1 MNRPPYRGQ
10 IGRTEII
17 TAPGWA
23 VTLGAIIAGALG
35 IAVFL
40 ASASLILML
49 APVIIGAAFYIRWRV
64 RRALR
69 KMAEAQGANQQD
81 GGDSFIEGEYRVIND
96 GEDRYRR

>member
-23 VTLGAIIAGALG
+23 VTLGAIVAGALG

-49 APVIIGAAFYIRWRV
+49 APVLIGAAFYVRWRV

-69 KMAEAQGANQQD
+69 KMAEEQRSYQRAETIDIID
-81 GGDSFIEGEYRVIND
+81 GDYRIIKD
-96 GEDRYRR
+96 EEDRYRR

>member
-1 MNRPPYRGQ
+1 MNRPPYRNQ

-23 VTLGAIIAGALG
+23 ITLGAIVAGALG

-49 APVIIGAAFYIRWRV
+49 APVLIGAAFYVRWRV

-69 KMAEAQGANQQD
+69 KMAEEQRRYKKDETIDIID
-81 GGDSFIEGEYRVIND
+81 GDYRIIKD
-96 GEDRYRR
+96 EEDRYRH